1 MKLRNRFQQQ
11 SLVAKTMWQFAICAT
26 VCFALAAPL
35 FYHLTEHFYAE
46 DMIDIIKA
54 VKHGKDIPP
63 IDFREDLV
71 AGMMLQF
78 LLIFL
83 TICLSLFV
91 TLRFAT
97 KRLWAPFD
105 DTLRKVERF
114 NLAQSEVPRFI
125 ETDVQEFARLN
136 QSLTRLMA
144 NDKAAYRIQKE
155 FTENA
160 SHELQT
166 PLAILRSKLDLLMQ
180 EELTERET
188 QLVSDLYELI
198 KRMESLNRN
207 LLLLAKIENAQYSAT
222 EEVDPAALLTDALSH
237 YEVWQANTAV
247 HVTDDRHHPYRKL
260 HCNPSLLDSL
270 LKNLLVNALR
280 HSEAGSEIHILLE
293 DDQLM
298 VSNIASDGCPLDAST
313 LFQRFR
319 SGDRPHKGNGLGLA
333 IVKAICD
340 FHGWQVS
347 YRFQE
352 NQHQFMVCFQ
362 PVNHSI

>member
-188 QLVSDLYELI
+188 ELVSDLYELV

-222 EEVDPAALLTDALSH
+222 EEVDPATLLTEALSR

-247 HVTDDRHHPYRKL
+247 HVTDDRCHPHRKL
-260 HCNPSLLDSL
+260 RCNPILLDSL
-270 LKNLLVNALR
+270 LKNLIVNALR
-280 HSEAGSEIHILLE
+280 HSETGSEIHIILADE
-293 DDQLM
+293 QLT

-319 SGDRPHKGNGLGLA
+319 SGDKPYKGNGLGLA

-340 FHGWQVS
+340 FHGWQLS

-352 NQHQFMVCFQ
+352 NLHQFMVYF
-362 PVNHSI
+362 HSFPIQ